1 MTVKELINELKK
13 IHEKDAEVYLVK
25 NWEQFDEEGYLTDLY
40 RIEGVSDQL
49 VISDNG
55 FDFDEVRE
63 VLLCA
68 EENCATSKINYNL

>member
-1 MTVKELINELKK
+1 M
-13 IHEKDAEVYLVK
+13 KD
-25 NWEQFDEEGYLTDLY
+25 WEQFDEDGYLTDLY

-49 VISDNG
+49 VICPNG

-68 EENCATSKINYNL
+68 ADECATPKINKDYEG